1 MRLLC
6 INNKPLQGMDNI
18 ASYLNAIKEGE
29 EYEGYQRDFRRRI
42 DGVVSLGWCIPS
54 ISKNDGYAL
63 ERFIPLSDAPAE
75 VIEETKPKHAT
86 A

>member
-6 INNKPLQGMDNI
+6 INNKPIAGADNGTYML
-18 ASYLNAIKEGE
+18 SQIKEEQVYHGR
-29 EYEGYQRDFRRRI
+29 QQPALAK
-42 DGVVSLGWCIPS
+42 DGSISMAWCIPS
-54 ISKNDGYAL
+54 ISMIQGYAL
-63 ERFIPLSDAPAE
+63 ERFIPLSDTPAE